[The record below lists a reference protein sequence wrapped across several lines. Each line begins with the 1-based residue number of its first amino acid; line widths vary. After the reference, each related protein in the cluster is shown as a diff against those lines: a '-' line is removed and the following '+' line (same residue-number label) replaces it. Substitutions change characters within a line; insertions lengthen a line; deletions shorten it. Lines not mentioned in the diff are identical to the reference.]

1 MPVPEPHLKGVK
13 PFPDAGLAGMNLL
26 ASTDQAHHDRPGF
39 VPVEV
44 RDQEFRFRP
53 VEVRK
58 LLPSTHEIRRLRLRP
73 RALRLVEDDDVV
85 VGSVRRPDALI
96 SEVVNVLDEG
106 LHSLANNALSLAVAD
121 ARELI
126 ARERLLEDRHERTIA
141 GEIHGACFTERP
153 PTCRNVQAYE
163 RLAGTRHARD
173 EDDGFLAIAARAR

>member
-1 MPVPEPHLKGVK
+1 MNAPIPEPHVKGVK

-26 ASTDQAHHDRPGF
+26 TSTDQANHDRPGF

-44 RDQEFRFRP
+44 RDQEVRLRP
-53 VEVRK
+53 IEVRK

-106 LHSLANNALSLAVAD
+106 LNPLADGTFSLGVAD

-126 ARERLLEDRHERTIA
+126 A
-141 GEIHGACFTERP
+141 
-153 PTCRNVQAYE
+153 
-163 RLAGTRHARD
+163 
-173 EDDGFLAIAARAR
+173 